1 MCFIATK
8 SDTDK
13 LRNSRK
19 RVFWKIVKKN
29 RTSTVWNG
37 MKTLY
42 RKGRWAH
49 SNAKWKH
56 PDKLKFADRTGSRE
70 PIRKMSKGIY
80 VYYNRPG
87 RGWLLNDIIIKVHA
101 EPQDLI
107 GAAIKTYFDDDAKAC
122 FTKVKV
128 LT

>member
-19 RVFWKIVKKN
+19 RIFWKIVKKN
-29 RTSTVWNG
+29 RKPSIYTSDLTSKKVH
-37 MKTLY
+37 Y

-49 SNAKWKH
+49 SDAIWKY
-56 PDKLKFADRTGSRE
+56 PDKLKFQILQRAIT
-70 PIRKMSKGIY
+70 RKMSKGIY
-80 VYYNRPG
+80 VYSERPQKSA
-87 RGWLLNDIIIKVHA
+87 LLLGEMIIKVHA

-107 GAAIKTYFDDDAKAC
+107 GAVRKIAC
-122 FTKVKV
+122 FMKVKV